1 MRKLDT
7 TTPIA
12 VVVEKKL
19 YCLQCRNLAVG
30 EPQTEEQVIRYGALH
45 MGDDI
50 LCEQCEQVI
59 ATAPMPTDE
68 DYDYLEKKAKVVR
81 DALSLLVG
89 KHTAHEE
96 KERIERIL
104 SKLMTETI
112 ALTGGSKSP
121 WTQRAE

>member
-12 VVVEKKL
+12 VIVERRL
-19 YCLQCRNLAVG
+19 YCLQCQTISG
-30 EPQTEEQVIRYGALH
+30 EPQTEEQVVLGALH

-50 LCEQCEQVI
+50 LCEKCEQVI

-68 DYDYLEKKAKVVR
+68 DFGYLEKKTKIVR
-81 DALSLLVG
+81 DALTLLVSN
-89 KHTAHEE
+89 HTAHEE
-96 KERIERIL
+96 KKRIEHIL
-104 SKLMTETI
+104 FKMMSETI